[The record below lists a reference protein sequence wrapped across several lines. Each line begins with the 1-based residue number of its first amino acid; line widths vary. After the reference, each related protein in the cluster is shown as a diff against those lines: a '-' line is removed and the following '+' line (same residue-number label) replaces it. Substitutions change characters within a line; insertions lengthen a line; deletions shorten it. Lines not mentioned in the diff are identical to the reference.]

1 MSEKKDP
8 SPEGNPP
15 DPVDH
20 SDNKDIDNQNEKVA
34 RSSYLKLLDEKKK
47 MQEKLN
53 AALAENEAHKSKLKT
68 EEEKALAE
76 QNRYKEL
83 FEQTK
88 EENERLKGDLGGHQE
103 RWNQALKIDS
113 FNSALGDKKIDKKYY
128 GHIDIDKIIIDPE
141 TGKAD
146 AVSAQ
151 KEVERICREYPEIV
165 QKKAGGKLPN
175 EYPNGGT
182 GTLSYDEWLKLPAKE
197 MAKRQKEIKQ

>member
-1 MSEKKDP
+1 MSDKKDP

-15 DPVDH
+15 KDPADQ
-20 SDNKDIDNQNEKVA
+20 SDKDLESQDEKVA

-53 AALAENEAHKSKLKT
+53 AALAENETHKNKLKT
-68 EEEKALAE
+68 DEEKLLAE

-83 FEQTK
+83 FEKTK
-88 EENERLKGDLGGHQE
+88 EENDKLKGDLGNHQE
-103 RWNQALKIDS
+103 RWNQALKIDC

-165 QKKAGGKLPN
+165 QKKSGGKLPN

-182 GTLSYDEWLKLPAKE
+182 GTLSYDEWLKLPPKE